1 MSDSDGGSP
10 VPENV
15 HDAGDVDRPG
25 SEERDTPPPPAAN
38 PDLDMDDADND
49 KEDDLSDNESELS
62 EVDEAEFAEFDP
74 TTVALE
80 DRPTVGI
87 DEDIARTLKA
97 GKRKRTDKDNKPKE
111 GKREK
116 KKRARRDD
124 DEDPDGEVLDGKR
137 AKKSK
142 SSRSDGGERKD
153 REKARERKEKTPENE
168 DNLTAEEKRRRALDR
183 AMDAALKNPNKR
195 RRKKDEVDLEEAFD
209 DEIAALK
216 IRMEQACEAD
226 NTARERGQPAIHKLK
241 MLPEVVALLNR
252 NTVQHSIVDPDTN
265 FLQSVKFFLEPLN
278 DGSLPAYNIQRD
290 LFAALVK
297 LPIEKEALLSSGI
310 GKVVL
315 YYTKSKKPEIGIKRI
330 AEKLLGEWSRPILK
344 RSDDYKKRRVMT
356 KEFDHQAAQL
366 AIRPGATQSSQL
378 ASSQRAPMSQRDID
392 RERILAQPI
401 RSNRARMETA
411 NTSYTVAPKSTFDPT
426 KGLDPAMRPIG
437 AGGMEAF
444 RKMTAKQGKK
454 RS

>member
-1 MSDSDGGSP
+1 MSDSDRGSP
-10 VPENV
+10 LPENG
-15 HDAGDVDRPG
+15 HDAGDPNRPV

-38 PDLDMDDADND
+38 PNLDMDDEDND

-80 DRPTVGI
+80 DRPLVGI

-97 GKRKRTDKDNKPKE
+97 GKRKRADKDSKPKE

-116 KKRARRDD
+116 KKRPRRDD

-137 AKKSK
+137 VKKSK
-142 SSRSDGGERKD
+142 SSRGDGERKD
-153 REKARERKEKTPENE
+153 RDKVRERREKTPENE
-168 DNLTAEEKRRRALDR
+168 ENMTPEERRRRALDR

-226 NTARERGQPAIHKLK
+226 NTAREQGQPAIHKLK

-290 LFAALVK
+290 LFAALTK

-330 AEKLLGEWSRPILK
+330 AERLLGEWSRPILK

-366 AIRPGATQSSQL
+366 AIRPGATPASQL
-378 ASSQRAPMSQRDID
+378 PSSQRVPMSQRDIE

-411 NTSYTVAPKSTFDPT
+411 NTSYTVAPKSTFDPS
-426 KGLDPAMRPIG
+426 KGIDPSMRPIG